1 MPPVLSSI
9 IRDKV
14 DNIDGASNAQLSAI
28 DGIAKEFDLTV
39 EKLSEIIKHFCNEM
53 DKGLEKTGMNVAM
66 IPSFVTG
73 VPTGKEVGT
82 FLALDL
88 GGTNLRVCEIAFE
101 GERIIKVKQ
110 HKYRV
115 TETQK
120 TGSARQLFDFIAD
133 CVDKFLAE
141 FITDYTE
148 NAKIFKMGFTFS
160 FPVEQTAINQGNLIK
175 WTKGFTCSDSENKD
189 VVFMLQEALNRKGV
203 PVVVSALVNDTVG
216 TLLSHSYKDP
226 KTLIG
231 IIYGTGTNGA
241 YYEDI
246 SKIKKLNKIPD
257 ASEKMIINVEWG
269 AFDSEKKA
277 LPITM
282 FDNKLDRES
291 NNPHSQ
297 IFEKMISGM
306 YLGEIARNILLH
318 LIDRMLL
325 FDGYSSKELN
335 SNYSFETE
343 YMSTIEADESH
354 TLDNA
359 RKILEESLNIPSTT
373 LTDRQIVKRVCQI
386 VGLRAARLSST
397 TLAAVI
403 IHCGMVEC
411 GVSVGIDGSLFEF
424 YPHFSARLKT
434 ALRELFGSNVD
445 KIEISLARDGSGVG
459 AALAAMLAATE

>member
-1 MPPVLSSI
+1 KLKMPPILSSI
-9 IRDKV
+9 IRDEV
-14 DNIDGASNAQLSAI
+14 EHIEGASNAQLSAI

-39 EKLSEIIKHFCNEM
+39 EKLSEIIKYFCNEM

-66 IPSFVTG
+66 IPMTG

-88 GGTNLRVCEIAFE
+88 GGTNLRVCEFTFE
-101 GERIIKVKQ
+101 GEGIVKSKQ
-110 HKYRV
+110 HKYRI
-115 TETQK
+115 TEAQR
-120 TGSARQLFDFIAD
+120 TGSGRQLFDFIAD

-141 FITDYTE
+141 FVTDYTE

-160 FPVEQTAINQGNLIK
+160 FPVEQTAINKGTLIK

-203 PVVVSALVNDTVG
+203 PAVVSALVNDTVG

-241 YYEDI
+241 YYENI

-269 AFDSEKKA
+269 AFDSE
-277 LPITM
+277 
-282 FDNKLDRES
+282 
-291 NNPHSQ
+291 
-297 IFEKMISGM
+297 
-306 YLGEIARNILLH
+306 
-318 LIDRMLL
+318 
-325 FDGYSSKELN
+325 
-335 SNYSFETE
+335 TE
-343 YMSTIEADESH
+343 YMSVIEADESH
-354 TLDNA
+354 TLDDT
-359 RKILEESLNIPSTT
+359 KKVLEESLNIPSTT

-411 GVSVGIDGSLFEF
+411 GVSVGIDGTLFEL
-424 YPHFSARLKT
+424 YPHFSERLET
-434 ALRELFGSNVD
+434 ALRELFGTNFNKV
-445 KIEISLARDGSGVG
+445 KISLARDGSGVG
-459 AALAAMLAATE
+459 A